1 LVAKYADEWNCVNM
15 QPETY
20 QHKLNVLTDPCN
32 DLGRD
37 ISTVHQSMMAFG
49 LVADDEQTL
58 DRFTK
63 FHVNQMGATGSPA
76 AYRKAKA
83 TKGNW
88 IVGLTNEVVDKL
100 GKFASMGLEEVQLQ
114 HFNFASDEV
123 PEYLADGIAPRVA
136 GL

>member
-1 LVAKYADEWNCVNM
+1 
-15 QPETY
+15 
-20 QHKLNVLTDPCN
+20 
-32 DLGRD
+32 
-37 ISTVHQSMMAFG
+37 MMAFG
-49 LVADDEQTL
+49 LVADDERTL

-63 FHVNQMGATGSPA
+63 SHMNQMGATGSPA

-100 GKFASMGLEEVQLQ
+100 GKFAS
-114 HFNFASDEV
+114 DEV
-123 PEYLADGIAPRVA
+123 PEYRADGIAPRVA